1 MPKLVIIPTD
11 NLDDDFVFKSTVLNK
26 VNLDDI
32 EPILF
37 IRLYELLQNNH
48 IDNYFSI
55 WGVPSGIKSADAN
68 KWNKIS
74 ENDIVVFTKNNSYIG
89 FSRIKTKF
97 QSESIAHKL
106 WPELQNTDVRQYLL
120 TLANFNSIDENL
132 SNSLNRISRKG
143 KFKLDQFEIIDNK
156 ISFELVDA
164 LELIES
170 KFAPNLPGQGFGLSA
185 LEKKFIEK
193 HAVKLATEHLLN
205 IGYTDIEDTGDSES
219 FDIYA
224 KGPTGELSV
233 EVKGTT
239 GTGNVVILTKNE
251 VSFQKGAY
259 PNNGLFVVSNIEL
272 VREETVFAK
281 GGDIKF
287 ISPWFIADENLKP
300 ISFEYKVSD

>member
-1 MPKLVIIPTD
+1 MPKLVVIPTD
-11 NLDDDFVFKSTVLNK
+11 NLDDDLIFKSTVLNK

-37 IRLYELLQNNH
+37 IRLYELLKNNH
-48 IDNYFSI
+48 RDNYFSI
-55 WGVPSGIKSADAN
+55 WGVPSGIKSSDAN

-74 ENDIVVFTKNNSYIG
+74 ENDLVVFTKDNSFIG

-106 WPELQNTDVRQYLL
+106 WPQLQNTNVRPYLL
-120 TLANFNSIDENL
+120 TLETFNTVDENL
-132 SNSLNRISRKG
+132 TNNLNRISRKG

-156 ISFELVDA
+156 ISSEFTDA

-170 KFAPNLPGQGFGLSA
+170 KFVPNLPSQGFGLSA
-185 LEKKFIEK
+185 LEKKIIEK
-193 HAVKLATEHLLN
+193 HAVKLATEHLFN
-205 IGYTDIEDTGDSES
+205 IGYTEIEDTGDFES

-224 KGPTGELSV
+224 KGPAGELSV

-239 GTGNVVILTKNE
+239 GIGNVVILTKNE
-251 VSFQKGAY
+251 VSFQKAAY
-259 PNNGLFVVSNIEL
+259 PNNGLFVASNIEL
-272 VREETVFAK
+272 VREEIVFAR

-287 ISPWFIADENLKP
+287 VSPWFITDENLKP
-300 ISFEYKVSD
+300 ISFEYKV

>member
-1 MPKLVIIPTD
+1 MPKLVVVPTD

-26 VNLDDI
+26 VNLADI

-37 IRLYELLQNNH
+37 IRLYELLKNNH
-48 IDNYFSI
+48 IDSYFSI
-55 WGVPSGIKSADAN
+55 WGVPSGIKSSYAN

-74 ENDIVVFTKNNSYIG
+74 ENDLVVFTKNNSFIG

-106 WPELQNTDVRQYLL
+106 WPKLQNTDVRQYLL
-120 TLANFNSIDENL
+120 TLAKFNGVDENL

-156 ISFELVDA
+156 ISSEFTDT

-170 KFAPNLPGQGFGLSA
+170 QFVPNLPSQGFGLSA

-193 HAVKLATEHLLN
+193 YAVKLATEHLFN
-205 IGYTDIEDTGDSES
+205 IGYTEIEDTGDSES

-224 KGPTGELSV
+224 KGPMGELSV

-251 VSFQKGAY
+251 VSFQKRAY
-259 PNNGLFVVSNIEL
+259 PSNGLFVVSNIEL
-272 VREETVFAK
+272 VREETVFAR

-287 ISPWFIADENLKP
+287 LSPWFITDENLKP
-300 ISFEYKVSD
+300 ISFEYKV